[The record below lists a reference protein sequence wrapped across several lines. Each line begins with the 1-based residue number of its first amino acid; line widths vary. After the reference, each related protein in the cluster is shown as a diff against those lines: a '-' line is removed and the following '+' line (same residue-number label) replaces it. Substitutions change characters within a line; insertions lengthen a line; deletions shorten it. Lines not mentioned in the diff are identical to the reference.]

1 MGYVLLVEDDLSV
14 GKTVS
19 RVLRGSRLV
28 WKRSAE
34 EALDEL
40 EAHPDAAVLL
50 LDLNLK
56 TGPMQGDDL
65 IAYLAEHR
73 PDLLASTYLMSG
85 ELEQDVE
92 HRFSEPVRYI
102 RKPVGIRVLRAAV
115 QAHDPDPA

>member
-1 MGYVLLVEDDLSV
+1 LVEDDMSV

-19 RVLRGSRLV
+19 RVLRGSRVV

-34 EALDEL
+34 EAVDEL
-40 EAHPDAAVLL
+40 EANPDAAVLL

-92 HRFSEPVRYI
+92 HRFSAPVSYI

-115 QAHDPDPA
+115 QAHNPDPA